1 MYNPF
6 SKMGSTR
13 TRTASRFSF
22 SWLVGLLSSRHIEQR
37 VIENLPS
44 WREFADQKLREAQDR
59 KEGQRIELPPHR
71 LDLSSPLQWNVLY
84 LLLAGGAVGLA
95 YATPTWATYLIYGAI
110 FGVFGLALLVTFRD
124 GLFFHLEAHR
134 LDRDGEMINKR
145 SSSEEAEA
153 EQERK
158 AEVKLGLLGRR
169 KKTVFRSSLMQ
180 IHYQNILRTF
190 ESGARRTWV
199 DQDASIADIQTLLSQ
214 RGMKLAW
221 TLIEVL
227 PQLGLLGTLI
237 GLTQMFQAFRVN
249 AVAPEVSILTG
260 FGTALGTTLLANLFV
275 LVLRPLHMRNERAMN
290 EILSTLQML
299 MAMFILPTQQAV
311 LDRSGAAQSAQ
322 GPSLVPYA
330 SGPSLGERRV
340 AESLEQLS
348 RQLAEFNELHRGMD
362 SGVLAA
368 RSADVVHELRN
379 AVRAFSQV
387 FDPRHLEQQQRGF
400 VQVGEAMR
408 ELSAKIDQV
417 ASQPHS
423 EAVPVA
429 LPEPAERTEHDLLQL
444 RVLTHDTLLLLERI
458 SGQLGQLAGGRSGML
473 SEEPRVRAMA
483 FPEPEAD
490 LGMPGSVT
498 SLRAPKAGLS
508 SEERALAGDKPA
520 AAPERILG
528 RPRAFRE
535 RR

>member
-1 MYNPF
+1 MHNPF
-6 SKMGSTR
+6 SKMGGGR
-13 TRTASRFSF
+13 TRTTSHFPIG
-22 SWLVGLLSSRHIEQR
+22 WLLGLLSSRHIEQR

-44 WREFADQKLREAQDR
+44 WREFADQKLRDAQDR
-59 KEGQRIELPPHR
+59 KDGQRIELPPHR
-71 LDLSSPLQWNVLY
+71 VDLSSPLQWNVLY
-84 LLLAGGAVGLA
+84 LLLAGGALGLA

-124 GLFFHLEAHR
+124 GVFFHLEAHR
-134 LDRDGEMINKR
+134 LDLDGEMINKR

-153 EQERK
+153 EAERK
-158 AEVKLGLLGRR
+158 AEAKPGLLAWR

-199 DQDASIADIQTLLSQ
+199 YQDASITDIQTLLSQ
-214 RGMKLAW
+214 RGMKLTW

-237 GLTQMFQAFRVN
+237 GLTQMFQAFHVN
-249 AVAPEVSILTG
+249 ALAPELSILTG

-311 LDRSGAAQSAQ
+311 LDRAGAVQSAQ

-330 SGPSLGERRV
+330 SGPSLGERRFS
-340 AESLEQLS
+340 ESLEQLS
-348 RQLAEFNELHRGMD
+348 RQLSEFTELHRGMD

-400 VQVGEAMR
+400 TQVGQAMR
-408 ELSAKIDQV
+408 ELTTKLDQV
-417 ASQPHS
+417 AAQAQP
-423 EAVPVA
+423 AQAPA
-429 LPEPAERTEHDLLQL
+429 APPEPAERTEHDLLQL

-458 SGQLGQLAGGRSGML
+458 SGQLGQLGGSRSGML
-473 SEEPRVRAMA
+473 SDEPRVRAMA
-483 FPEPEAD
+483 FPEPEAELD
-490 LGMPGSVT
+490 RPGSVT
-498 SLRAPKAGLS
+498 SLGAP
-508 SEERALAGDKPA
+508 LAGPTPA
-520 AAPERILG
+520 DGNPASGPERILG